1 MNLPVAG
8 TAFWAILCPWIA
20 RREPTLASGRMGW
33 SAKSLSCWVERPRT
47 ALRGLPLLVCVAGFH
62 SIGVAQELEPR
73 SYVNIPVG
81 LNFLILG
88 VGHTEGL
95 SPPVPTCR
103 WKMPSFGRDALALG
117 YARSFALAGNSAKFD
132 VQTARA
138 CYKGRADVAG
148 EPVSASRCEWAD
160 TKFRLSWNFIGG
172 SAFTPAEY
180 RERFKPGLTVGASLQ
195 VEMPTGSYRSDRV
208 LNAGT
213 NRWMVRPG
221 IGMSYLW
228 QGWYFDISTEAKF
241 FTDNDDYLGSRISQD
256 PMYQVQKAHW
266 PTTSRAGRMDFLEQ
280 QLLSG
285 RESSRDGSSLGD
297 ELDNSRLGVTVSF
310 PIAAGHSLRLNASK
324 GVVTRLG
331 TDFDTIGITYQ
342 YRF

>member
-1 MNLPVAG
+1 MPVEN
-8 TAFWAILCPWIA
+8 AF
-20 RREPTLASGRMGW
+20 
-33 SAKSLSCWVERPRT
+33 VRT
-47 ALRGLPLLVCVAGFH
+47 
-62 SIGVAQELEPR
+62 
-73 SYVNIPVG
+73 
-81 LNFLILG
+81 
-88 VGHTEGL
+88 
-95 SPPVPTCR
+95 
-103 WKMPSFGRDALALG
+103 DALALG

-241 FTDNDDYLGSRISQD
+241 FTDNDDYLGVNRST
-256 PMYQVQKAHW
+256 PYQVQAHLARYFARGAW
-266 PTTSRAGRMDFLEQ
+266 ISLNSNYYLG
-280 QLLSG
+280 G
-285 RESSRDGSSLGD
+285 ESSRDGSSLGD

>member
-1 MNLPVAG
+1 
-8 TAFWAILCPWIA
+8 
-20 RREPTLASGRMGW
+20 MGW
-33 SAKSLSCWVERPRT
+33 SVKSLGCWVERPRT
-47 ALRGLPLLVCVAGFH
+47 ALWGLPLLVWVAGFH

-88 VGHTEGL
+88 VGHTEGAVAP
-95 SPPVPTCR
+95 SPNVPVENAFVRT
-103 WKMPSFGRDALALG
+103 DALALG

-172 SAFTPAEY
+172 SALTPEEY
-180 RERFKPGLTVGASLQ
+180 RERFKPGLTVGASVQ
-195 VEMPTGSYRSDRV
+195 IEMPTGSYRSDRV

-221 IGMSYLW
+221 IGMSYQW

-256 PMYQVQKAHW
+256 PMYQVQAHLARYFARGAW
-266 PTTSRAGRMDFLEQ
+266 ISLNSNYYLG
-280 QLLSG
+280 G
-285 RESSRDGSSLGD
+285 ESSRDGRSLGD